1 MQTVFSAA
9 RGARR
14 AAALLIVFLSSA
26 CATGRAAPGAHAVVL
41 DVVNRGPSDVV
52 LYVVEGGY
60 PKRLRRVAGLQ
71 HEQLFVRRVS
81 LSAEPIQLILR
92 GVGSDDT
99 YTPEVVWARPGEVVD
114 LTIQNRLI
122 MSELSLRQGRADRV
136 P

>member
-1 MQTVFSAA
+1 MHTVFPAA
-9 RGARR
+9 RRARR
-14 AAALLIVFLSSA
+14 AAAVLIVLLSSA
-26 CATGRAAPGAHAVVL
+26 CATGRSVTAAHGVIL

-52 LYVVEGGY
+52 VYVVEGGY

-92 GVGSDDT
+92 SAGSDDL
-99 YTPEVVWARPGEVVD
+99 YTPEIVWARPGEVVD

-122 MSELSLRQGRADRV
+122 MSELSLRQGRTDRV